1 LENGKE
7 FKEGFRAGFVSR
19 MGGEEGGISRTG
31 SMVDGFE

>member
-7 FKEGFRAGFVSR
+7 FKEGFRVGFINR
-19 MGGEEGGISRTG
+19 MGGEEVSISRTG